1 LTNFFN
7 DKQIQKNLK
16 NNFSKLFSRK
26 QTKHN
31 LNNLYVQGKKF
42 RRKVENYPIYSLEM
56 ALVCGICPLIKRLD
70 IFFNSIPIQ

>member
-1 LTNFFN
+1 MTN
-7 DKQIQKNLK
+7 KYKKILK
-16 NNFSKLFSRK
+16 IIFQKLFSEK

-31 LNNLYVQGKKF
+31 LNNLYVEGKKF

>member
-1 LTNFFN
+1 MTN
-7 DKQIQKNLK
+7 KYKKILK
-16 NNFSKLFSRK
+16 IIFQKLFSGK